1 MSLVS
6 CKGLLHVPNP
16 ITNVDGIAGT
26 TLDAT
31 GERCGQVLMIS
42 KTGNIR
48 NVWIRTG
55 TVTKGDDLKISL
67 QGVNSSGLPDG
78 TIKGTGNAGYV
89 VATIND
95 SDDNKWAGPFQLGV
109 DVAVTQ
115 GETISLVVEW
125 NSYTD
130 GSLIIQLVSPILD
143 KYNCY
148 QVTDITATPG
158 TWLKSST
165 SHQCIALEYDDGT
178 YMVGNIGAIYLGGG
192 TVNVNST
199 PDEYGNLFQMPFP
212 CRVIGFWIYANLY
225 YYDAVLT
232 LYDASSKILA
242 NATIEADYRH
252 GASPGYLEVF
262 FDSDPAANVTLAKD
276 TNYRMV
282 VASTSSDSISFRDL
296 SVPEAA
302 AMEVMDLG
310 TSCYM
315 TYRTDGGTWTESTT
329 RRVCMGLILDQLDN
343 GVGSGGGLLTHP
355 GMAGGCRG

>member
-16 ITNVDGIAGT
+16 ITNVDGVVGT

-48 NVWIRTG
+48 NVWIHTG
-55 TVTKGDDLKISL
+55 TVTKGGDLKISL
-67 QGVNSSGLPDG
+67 QGVNSSGMPDG

-95 SDDNKWAGPFQLGV
+95 SDDSKWVGPFQLGV

-125 NSYTD
+125 SSYTD
-130 GSLIIQLVSPILD
+130 GSLIIQLVSPILR

-148 QVTDITATPG
+148 QVTDLTATPG
-158 TWLKSST
+158 TWRKSST

-178 YMVGNIGAIYLGGG
+178 YMVGNIGAIYSSRG
-192 TVNVNST
+192 TVNVNTT

-212 CRVIGFWIYANLY
+212 CRAIGFWIYADPD
-225 YYDAVLT
+225 YDAVLT
-232 LYDASSKILA
+232 LYDASSNILA
-242 NATIEADYRH
+242 NATIEADYRY
-252 GASPGYLEVF
+252 GTSESYFEVF

-276 TNYRMV
+276 TDYRMV
-282 VASTSSDSISFRDL
+282 VASTSSNNTSFKDL

-329 RRVCMGLILDQLDN
+329 RRVCMGLILDQVDN

>member
-16 ITNVDGIAGT
+16 ITNVDGIVGT

-55 TVTKGDDLKISL
+55 SVTNGDDLKISL

-95 SDDNKWAGPFQLGV
+95 SDDNIWAGPFQLGV

-125 NSYTD
+125 SSYTD
-130 GSLIIQLVSPILD
+130 GSLVIPLASPFLD

-148 QVTDITATPG
+148 QVTDLTATPG
-158 TWLKSST
+158 TWRKATT

-178 YMVGNIGAIYLGGG
+178 YMVGNIGAIYSRRG
-192 TVNVNST
+192 TVNVNTT

-212 CRVIGFWIYANLY
+212 CRAIGFWIYADPD
-225 YYDAVLT
+225 YDAVLT
-232 LYDASSKILA
+232 LYDASSNILA
-242 NATIEADYRH
+242 NATIEADYRY
-252 GASPGYLEVF
+252 ATSESYFEVF

-276 TNYRMV
+276 TDYRMV
-282 VASTSSDSISFRDL
+282 VASTSSKNISFKDL

-302 AMEVMDLG
+302 AMKVMDLG